1 MSGSGGGA
9 GAPWNP
15 YGGGRPPQPVPPV
28 PPPGPRPPLP
38 ARRLT
43 FGRLFNPIA
52 VGRAVFTPS
61 RPDRV
66 HDPAVKRVQVLR
78 TIIGLVA
85 ITWMLLSYGLASDA
99 DAVVDDRFGQIRTT
113 LIVLAVT
120 FPVAVAVFI
129 AAARPPNRGL
139 FLRRVAKPAGALL
152 ALFVTLAVPRLIT
165 GLGYVDEET
174 NWTASAGRV
183 VLLFALGAFMLWLA
197 PFGLYGIAQ
206 SLVHV
211 FRTADLHETVP
222 PLLATLL
229 VWEVTLFDAFRGA
242 YDGVPFEV
250 WLAFTL
256 GAPLSVTA
264 VAMWELRRLRT
275 RHGLTL
281 RGALLR

>member
-1 MSGSGGGA
+1 MSGNGG

-15 YGGGRPPQPVPPV
+15 YGGQPPVPGRPPV
-28 PPPGPRPPLP
+28 PPT
-38 ARRLT
+38 RRLT
-43 FGRLFNPIA
+43 FGRLFNPFA

-66 HDPAVKRVQVLR
+66 HDPAVKRVQVVR
-78 TIIGLVA
+78 TLVGMAA
-85 ITWMLLSYGLASDA
+85 ITWMLLSYGLAADA
-99 DAVVDDRFGQIRTT
+99 DAVMDDRFAQIRTT
-113 LIVLAVT
+113 LIVLGVT
-120 FPVAVAVFI
+120 FPVAVAAFI
-129 AAARPPNRGL
+129 AAARPPNRRL

-152 ALFVTLAVPRLIT
+152 ALVVTLAAPRLIT
-165 GLGYVDEET
+165 GLGYVNEET
-174 NWTASAGRV
+174 DWTASPGRV
-183 VLLFALGAFMLWLA
+183 VLLFALGAWLLWLA
-197 PFGLYGIAQ
+197 PFALYGIAQ

-229 VWEVTLFDAFRGA
+229 VWEVTLFDLFRGA
-242 YDGVPFEV
+242 YDTVPFGV
-250 WLAFTL
+250 RVAFTL

-275 RHGLTL
+275 RHGITL